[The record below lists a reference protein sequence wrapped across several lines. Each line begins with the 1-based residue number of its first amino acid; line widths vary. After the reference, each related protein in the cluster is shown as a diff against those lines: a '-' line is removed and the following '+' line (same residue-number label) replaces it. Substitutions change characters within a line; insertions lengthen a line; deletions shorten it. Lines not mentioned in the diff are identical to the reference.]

1 VHEFDF
7 FPDRLLSPSLSII
20 TALATAVPAHR
31 HEQATIAAFAARMQT
46 REPGEARK
54 LRFLYRHS
62 GIATRHSVLPDYSLA
77 PEAWTFFTAPD
88 PTPVSPSLEAR
99 MEVYDRE
106 APRLALDAAR
116 QCLGEQDP
124 SSITHLITVSCTGMR
139 APGLDLE
146 LMDALQLPSHTERLA
161 IHFMGCYA
169 AVQGLKTADQICA
182 RHAEA
187 RVLIV
192 CVELCTLHFQTEPTE
207 DNIMSTLLFADGAA
221 AALVENKGTGF
232 HLDYFYSEVI
242 RNGHN
247 AMSWALSSTGFQ
259 MQLSGYVPEL
269 IGTDIRS
276 LITRALNRNNLP
288 AEAIKHWC
296 VHPGGTRIL
305 DAVQR
310 ALDLPED
317 TLAHSYAVLQQ
328 VGNMSSPTIL
338 FVLKRWEEQFR
349 NESTPSSEPLL
360 GLAFGPGLTMETFIA
375 HYA

>member
-1 VHEFDF
+1 
-7 FPDRLLSPSLSII
+7 
-20 TALATAVPAHR
+20 
-31 HEQATIAAFAARMQT
+31 
-46 REPGEARK
+46 
-54 LRFLYRHS
+54 
-62 GIATRHSVLPDYSLA
+62 
-77 PEAWTFFTAPD
+77 
-88 PTPVSPSLEAR
+88 
-99 MEVYDRE
+99 
-106 APRLALDAAR
+106 
-116 QCLGEQDP
+116 
-124 SSITHLITVSCTGMR
+124 
-139 APGLDLE
+139 
-146 LMDALQLPSHTERLA
+146 
-161 IHFMGCYA
+161 
-169 AVQGLKTADQICA
+169 
-182 RHAEA
+182 
-187 RVLIV
+187 
-192 CVELCTLHFQTEPTE
+192 
-207 DNIMSTLLFADGAA
+207 
-221 AALVENKGTGF
+221 
-232 HLDYFYSEVI
+232 
-242 RNGHN
+242 
-247 AMSWALSSTGFQ
+247 

-317 TLAHSYAVLQQ
+317 TLAHSYAVLQH